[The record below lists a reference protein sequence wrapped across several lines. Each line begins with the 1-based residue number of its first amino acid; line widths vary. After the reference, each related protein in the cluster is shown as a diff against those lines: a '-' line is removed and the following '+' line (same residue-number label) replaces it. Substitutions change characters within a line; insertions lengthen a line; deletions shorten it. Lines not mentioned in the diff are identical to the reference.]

1 VVQEPVVNLVMT
13 DLDLT
18 GLCVL
23 VQLVSGEILWSPVLE
38 ENVRMIVSAPQLKH
52 VSTSN
57 VKILAKML
65 VELALN
71 VNQSTTEPSV
81 LAQMGTLE
89 TP

>member
-1 VVQEPVVNLVMT
+1 MVQEPVVNLVMT

>member
-1 VVQEPVVNLVMT
+1 MVQEPVVNLVMT

-81 LAQMGTLE
+81 LALMGTLE

>member
-23 VQLVSGEILWSPVLE
+23 VLLVSGEILWSPVLE
-38 ENVRMIVSAPQLKH
+38 ENVRMIVSALQLKH

-57 VKILAKML
+57 VKILAKMP

-81 LAQMGTLE
+81 LALMGTLE

>member
-1 VVQEPVVNLVMT
+1 MT

-23 VQLVSGEILWSPVLE
+23 AQLVSGEILWSPVLE

>member
-81 LAQMGTLE
+81 LALMGTLE